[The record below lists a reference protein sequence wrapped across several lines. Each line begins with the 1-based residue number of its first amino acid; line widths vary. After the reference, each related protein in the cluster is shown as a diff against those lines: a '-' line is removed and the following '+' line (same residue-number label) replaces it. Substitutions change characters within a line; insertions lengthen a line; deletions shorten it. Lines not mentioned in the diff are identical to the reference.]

1 MNKYLSLVQKIH
13 IHPLFWIVTSLAIIT
28 GYFWELLA
36 LFMIVLFHELGH
48 AVSAQ
53 FFNWKIKRILIL
65 PFGGICEVDEHGNRP
80 IKEEL
85 IITAAGPFQHLLIA
99 VIIFALAAASF
110 ISADYAQLLTKF
122 NLMVLF
128 FNLLPIWPLDGG
140 KIIHLLLASRQPFI
154 QACKQSL
161 ASSFIILAM
170 LHVFL
175 LIFAPLNLNIW
186 VVFSYLY
193 VCLWA
198 EWKQMRYV
206 FIRFLLER
214 HYGKQSGFN
223 ELHPIEASG
232 DDFLHEAMEKF
243 RRGCKHLIHVAGQKS
258 ELGQLDEN
266 ELLYAYFTEKQ
277 VGARLKDIV
286 YYD

>member
-128 FNLLPIWPLDGG
+128 FNLLPI
-140 KIIHLLLASRQPFI
+140 LAPGWR
-154 QACKQSL
+154 KNH
-161 ASSFIILAM
+161 SFIT
-170 LHVFL
+170 
-175 LIFAPLNLNIW
+175 
-186 VVFSYLY
+186 S
-193 VCLWA
+193 
-198 EWKQMRYV
+198 
-206 FIRFLLER
+206 
-214 HYGKQSGFN
+214 
-223 ELHPIEASG
+223 
-232 DDFLHEAMEKF
+232 
-243 RRGCKHLIHVAGQKS
+243 
-258 ELGQLDEN
+258 
-266 ELLYAYFTEKQ
+266 FT
-277 VGARLKDIV
+277 AAI
-286 YYD
+286 YSSM

>member
-1 MNKYLSLVQKIH
+1 M
-13 IHPLFWIVTSLAIIT
+13 
-28 GYFWELLA
+28 A

-223 ELHPIEASG
+223 ELHPIDASG

-243 RRGCKHLIHVAGQKS
+243 RRGCKHLINVAGQKS

-277 VGARLKDIV
+277 VSARLKDIV